1 MDTTQQDYELLS
13 RYLDGELP
21 LALARELEQRLA
33 AEPALGSVLAR
44 MRALQGQLHHAYE
57 GIAQQPVP
65 QRILALLQ
73 APQANVVPI
82 GHKPSLTAPH
92 NPPRKRVMNWGFALA
107 ASLLVAVSATL
118 VTRLEQQPA
127 QPGAAGTDSL
137 LSLALEASPSRGEG
151 WEALADGRE
160 LRPVLSF
167 QTSAGSW
174 CREYLLRSSEGSW
187 HGVACRGDAGWTTT
201 VLDGTESAGSS
212 TDYRPAG
219 AASADEVADFI
230 DRSAAGIA
238 LDAREEAELIARAW
252 K

>member
-1 MDTTQQDYELLS
+1 MDTTQQDYELVS

-21 LALARELEQRLA
+21 PAFAHDLEQRLA
-33 AEPALGSVLAR
+33 AEPALESLLAR
-44 MRALQGQLHHAYE
+44 MQALQGQLHQVYD

-82 GHKPSLTAPH
+82 GQKLALNTPI

-107 ASLLVAVSATL
+107 ASLVVAVSATL

-127 QPGAAGTDSL
+127 QPGAAGVDNL
-137 LSLALEASPSRGEG
+137 LSVALETSPSRGDG
-151 WEALADGRE
+151 WEALADGRK

-167 QTSAGSW
+167 QSSAGNW

-187 HGVACRGDAGWTTT
+187 HGVACRGDTGWATT
-201 VLDGTESAGSS
+201 VLARADAAESSA
-212 TDYRPAG
+212 DYRPAG
-219 AASADEVADFI
+219 AASADEIADFI
-230 DRSAAGIA
+230 DRNAAGIA
-238 LDAREEAELIARAW
+238 LDAGAEADLIARAW

>member
-21 LALARELEQRLA
+21 PALARELEQRLA
-33 AEPALGSVLAR
+33 AEPALGAVLAR
-44 MRALQGQLHHAYE
+44 MQALQGQLHQAYE
-57 GIAQQPVP
+57 GIANQPIP

-82 GHKPSLTAPH
+82 GHKPPL

-107 ASLLVAVSATL
+107 ASLVVAVSATL
-118 VTRLEQQPA
+118 VTRLDQQSA
-127 QPGAAGTDSL
+127 QPGAAGVDSL
-137 LSLALEASPSRGEG
+137 LSLALETSPSRGDG
-151 WEALADGRE
+151 WEALADGRQ

-167 QTSAGSW
+167 QTTAGSW

-201 VLDGTESAGSS
+201 VLAGADAAESSA
-212 TDYRPAG
+212 DYRPAG

-230 DRSAAGIA
+230 DRNAAGIA
-238 LDAREEAELIARAW
+238 LDAGEEADLIARAW
-252 K
+252 Q

>member
-21 LALARELEQRLA
+21 PALARELEQRLA

-44 MRALQGQLHHAYE
+44 MQALQGQLHQAYD
-57 GIAQQPVP
+57 GIAQQPIP

-82 GHKPSLTAPH
+82 GHKPPL

-107 ASLLVAVSATL
+107 ASLVVAVSATL
-118 VTRLEQQPA
+118 VTRLDQQSA
-127 QPGAAGTDSL
+127 QPGAAGVDSL
-137 LSLALEASPSRGEG
+137 LSLALETSPSRGDG
-151 WEALADGRE
+151 WEALADGRQ

-167 QTSAGSW
+167 QTTAGSW

-187 HGVACRGDAGWTTT
+187 HGVACRGDAGWNTT
-201 VLDGTESAGSS
+201 VLASADAAESSA
-212 TDYRPAG
+212 DYRPAG
-219 AASADEVADFI
+219 AASADEVADFV
-230 DRSAAGIA
+230 DRNAAGIA
-238 LDAREEAELIARAW
+238 LDAGEETALIARAW

>member
-1 MDTTQQDYELLS
+1 MDTTQTQQDYELLS

-21 LALARELEQRLA
+21 PALAKELEVRLA
-33 AEPALGSVLAR
+33 ADPSLGSVLAG
-44 MRALQGQLHHAYE
+44 MRALQGQLHQAYD
-57 GIAQQPVP
+57 GIVRQPVP

-73 APQANVVPI
+73 APQANNVVPLA
-82 GHKPSLTAPH
+82 HSLPR

-107 ASLLVAVSATL
+107 ASLVVAVSATL
-118 VTRLEQQPA
+118 VTRLDQSA
-127 QPGAAGTDSL
+127 QPGAAGMDSL

-151 WEALADGRE
+151 WEALADGRT

-167 QTSAGSW
+167 QTTAGSW

-201 VLDGTESAGSS
+201 VLAGAEAAESSA
-212 TDYRPAG
+212 DYRPAG
-219 AASADEVADFI
+219 AASADEISDFI
-230 DRSAAGIA
+230 DRNAAGIA
-238 LDAREEAELIARAW
+238 LDAGQEAGIIARAW

>member
-21 LALARELEQRLA
+21 PALARELEQRLA
-33 AEPALGSVLAR
+33 AEPALVAVLAR
-44 MRALQGQLHHAYE
+44 MQALQGQLHQAYD
-57 GIAQQPVP
+57 GIANQPIP

-82 GHKPSLTAPH
+82 GHKPPL

-107 ASLLVAVSATL
+107 ASLVVAVSATL
-118 VTRLEQQPA
+118 VTRLDQQSA
-127 QPGAAGTDSL
+127 QPGAAGVDSL
-137 LSLALEASPSRGEG
+137 LSLALETSPSRGDG
-151 WEALADGRE
+151 WEALADGRQ

-167 QTSAGSW
+167 QTTAGSW

-187 HGVACRGDAGWTTT
+187 HGVACRGDAGWNTT
-201 VLDGTESAGSS
+201 VLASADAAESSA
-212 TDYRPAG
+212 DYRPAG
-219 AASADEVADFI
+219 AASADEVADFV
-230 DRSAAGIA
+230 DRNAAGIA
-238 LDAREEAELIARAW
+238 LDAGEETALIARAW